1 MNVNFIYENQKFTK
15 IFMMIMT
22 IFFSFQLYSVL
33 INLVQKLSKLSFLAW
48 STGFQIK
55 VVGKIEQTN
64 IELYKT
70 KIDDHVTLES

>member
-1 MNVNFIYENQKFTK
+1 
-15 IFMMIMT
+15 MMIMT

-33 INLVQKLSKLSFLAW
+33 INLVQKLSKLSFLG